1 MSTGGAQVAG
11 GAGYKPRLGRR
22 LARFNKRITNKVML
36 RMAGRLPYFGIVTH
50 RGRHSGNVY
59 RTPVNVFR
67 TEGGFRIALTYGADV
82 EWVKN
87 AIDFGAIRLVTR
99 RREYELTEPH
109 VVTDLEH
116 RDLPEPF
123 RALLRVL
130 RVSQF
135 LVFETG
141 ARGSG

>member
-1 MSTGGAQVAG
+1 M
-11 GAGYKPRLGRR
+11 
-22 LARFNKRITNKVML
+22 ARFNKRVTNKVML
-36 RMAGRLPYFGIVTH
+36 RVADRLPYFGIVTH

-67 TEGGFRIALTYGADV
+67 TEGGFRIALTYGDDV

-87 AIDFGAIRLVTR
+87 AMDFSAIRLVTH
-99 RREYELTEPH
+99 RREYELTGPR

-116 RDLPEPF
+116 HDVPEPF
-123 RALLRVL
+123 RLLLRLL

-135 LVFETG
+135 LELDT
-141 ARGSG
+141 ARSGSA